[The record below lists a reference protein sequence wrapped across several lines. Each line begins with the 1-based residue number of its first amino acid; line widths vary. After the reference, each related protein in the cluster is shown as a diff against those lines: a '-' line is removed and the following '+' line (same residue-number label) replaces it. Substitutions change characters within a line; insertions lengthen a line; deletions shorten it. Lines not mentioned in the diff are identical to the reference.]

1 MILAFDTY
9 YFENN
14 ARTVCIQFERWN
26 DCTITN
32 FFEETISEIEEYKSG
47 EFYKRELPCILSLL
61 KSIDL
66 SECEAIIIDGFVVID
81 DNQND
86 GLGGYLFK
94 SLNCKIPIIGVAKN
108 NFSKIEEFKKE
119 ILRGES
125 KKPLYI
131 TSKGINLDKAAEL
144 IKKMDGKFRIPDLLK
159 KVDSLGRNIDYS
171 S

>member
-14 ARTVCIQFERWN
+14 AKTVCIQFEKWN
-26 DCTITN
+26 DTTITKT
-32 FFEETISEIEEYKSG
+32 FVEIISGIEEYKSG

-61 KSIDL
+61 KVIDL
-66 SECEAIIIDGFVVID
+66 SECEAIIIDGFVIID

-94 SLNCKIPIIGVAKN
+94 SLNFKIPIIGVAKN
-108 NFSKIEEFKKE
+108 NFSKIEKFKKE

-131 TSKGINLDKAAEL
+131 TSKGINLNEAAEL
-144 IKKMDGKFRIPDLLK
+144 IRNMHGKHRIPDLLK
-159 KVDSLGRNIDYS
+159 NVDSLGRNKNYT
-171 S
+171 

>member
-14 ARTVCIQFERWN
+14 AKTVCIQFEKWN
-26 DCTITN
+26 DFTITKT
-32 FFEETISEIEEYKSG
+32 FEETLSDVEEYKSG

-66 SECEAIIIDGFVVID
+66 SECEAIIIDGFVIID
-81 DNQND
+81 DNQNN
-86 GLGGYLFK
+86 GLGGYLYN

-108 NFSKIEEFKKE
+108 NFLKIEKFKKE

-131 TSKGINLDKAAEL
+131 TSKGINLNKAAEL
-144 IKKMDGKFRIPDLLK
+144 IKKMDGKYRIPDLLK
-159 KVDSLGRNIDYS
+159 KVDSLGRNKNNT
-171 S
+171 